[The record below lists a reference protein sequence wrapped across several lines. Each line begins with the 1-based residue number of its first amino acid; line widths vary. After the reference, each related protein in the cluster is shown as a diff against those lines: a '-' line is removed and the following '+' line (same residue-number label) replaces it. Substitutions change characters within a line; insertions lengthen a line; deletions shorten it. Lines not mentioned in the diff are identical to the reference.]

1 MEEEVQDEP
10 VIETPEPEPPPVKTE
25 ADVKI
30 EKIAQELGWNPDYDG
45 EDGVDAETFIK
56 RSRDIQ
62 SGLSKKLKGVS
73 KELAALREGIGA
85 LQAHHKSQYEKA
97 VAGHKAE
104 IERLKA
110 EQDEAVETGDTETY
124 KKLKKEIAQKEKEAA
139 APPPDAQAKNPDY
152 VSWIEEGNEWYEND
166 TEMQTWA
173 NSLIASP
180 EYKALPYKRL
190 LSKLTKTAKDMFPD
204 KFEQEPEPE
213 APKVVSKVSPTT
225 PKAAK
230 KRSAS
235 SQDLTYEQK
244 QIARDFIEQG
254 VIKNMDEYAQML
266 ENKYGGK

>member
-10 VIETPEPEPPPVKTE
+10 VIEAPEPEPPPVKTE

-190 LSKLTKTAKDMFPD
+190 LSKLSKTAKEMFPD
-204 KFEQEPEPE
+204 KFEEEPEKE
-213 APKVVSKVSPTT
+213 TPKVVSKVSPTT